1 MRILKYILIGLIQG
15 LTEPLPIS
23 SSAHMVFLN
32 EYLGLEKMSLETE
45 IFVNFA
51 SCLAIMIFFFKDL
64 ITLIKNTFTNN
75 KSHYLNRKYFFN
87 IIIASIPAGVIG
99 ILFNDY
105 IDKYFLN
112 SFTCSICLILT
123 SIVLFYSFFKIKKGS
138 CVNEEITTG
147 SAFWIGL
154 FQGIAVVPGLSRSGL
169 TLSAGLSQDCTIKRT
184 LKFSFFLYIIA
195 SIGAFVLA
203 IIKLNFYSIDIIP
216 TCVAFISA
224 FVTTSFSIRWFFN
237 KLDMR
242 KIKFFGLY
250 CLIVGLVNIF
260 IYFFN

>member
-23 SSAHMVFLN
+23 SSAQMVFLN

-87 IIIASIPAGVIG
+87 MIIASIPAGVIG

-123 SIVLFYSFFKIKKGS
+123 SIVLFYSF
-138 CVNEEITTG
+138 
-147 SAFWIGL
+147 L
-154 FQGIAVVPGLSRSGL
+154 FG
-169 TLSAGLSQDCTIKRT
+169 
-184 LKFSFFLYIIA
+184 
-195 SIGAFVLA
+195 
-203 IIKLNFYSIDIIP
+203 YSKTDE
-216 TCVAFISA
+216 
-224 FVTTSFSIRWFFN
+224 R
-237 KLDMR
+237 
-242 KIKFFGLY
+242 
-250 CLIVGLVNIF
+250 
-260 IYFFN
+260 